1 MPLVGRLCEIFSSRN
16 YLFASTIIQCIG
28 LLVTS
33 LSPTLWMFL
42 IGRVIT
48 GIGSAASTPVAIILV
63 TELTSKRR
71 RGLFIGLVNTGYTV
85 GVSCGAILAGA
96 LEPIVGWRAI
106 FWLQI
111 PLALAAGVTA
121 FFAIPKNLEA
131 RSMKFED
138 MTIAQKLSRIDYFG
152 VITLISA
159 LVLFLY
165 AFTLHEIEYIPIIL
179 SAFMLLLFVFVESY
193 HAADPIVPVTV
204 LKSRGNLLSGL
215 STTGLMTARW
225 GVLFFTPTYAIAVRD
240 WSQATAG
247 LMLLPT
253 NGGFAIGG
261 ILVGWLHIRRAG
273 SFYIPSL
280 ITYILFAVTLFVI
293 AQLSTS
299 DSETWVYVLALFAN
313 GFCTGAALNYTLAH
327 VLHLTLSITHVIVI
341 PLTAMFRGMS
351 GSFGSAISGG
361 LFARVLRSTLETDFA
376 DRGLKDKE
384 QLIRQL
390 LGTPALI
397 KSLVGVEKE
406 VAVDGYTMAV
416 KTLFVSGSI
425 LALAMTFLQAGTGW
439 TAPGADKEGDE
450 DIEEES
456 FLEPVSSR
464 EPLAG

>member
-16 YLFASTIIQCIG
+16 YLFASTIIQCTG
-28 LLVTS
+28 LLATS

-42 IGRVIT
+42 VGRVIT
-48 GIGSAASTPVAIILV
+48 GIGSAAITPVAIILV
-63 TELTSKRR
+63 TELTSKQR

-85 GVSCGAILAGA
+85 GVSCGAILAGV
-96 LEPIVGWRAI
+96 LEPTVGWRAI

-121 FFAIPKNLEA
+121 FFAVPKNLEA
-131 RSMKFED
+131 RSKKFED
-138 MTIAQKLSRIDYFG
+138 MTMAQKLSRIDYFG

-179 SAFMLLLFVFVESY
+179 SGFMLLLFVFVESY
-193 HAADPIVPVTV
+193 HATDPIVPVTV
-204 LKSRGNLLSGL
+204 LKSRGNLLTGL

-225 GVLFFTPTYAIAVRD
+225 SVLFFTPTYAIAVRD

-280 ITYILFAVTLFVI
+280 ITYIFFAVSLFII

-313 GFCTGAALNYTLAH
+313 GFCTGAAMNYTLAH
-327 VLHLTLSITHVIVI
+327 VLHLTLPITHVIVI

-376 DRGLKDKE
+376 GRGLKDKE

-390 LGTPALI
+390 LGTPALV

-406 VAVDGYTMAV
+406 VAVDGYTIAV

-439 TAPGADKEGDE
+439 TAPGADTEGD
-450 DIEEES
+450 DDAEEES